1 MASGSGSTRTS
12 SNSSTVHRLRF
23 NRMSVPR
30 MPKKYRA
37 LYEEMAPLIQEFRE
51 LEKQGELYKK
61 EVALRRAM
69 TTKQND
75 KHIIAERK
83 AK

>member
-1 MASGSGSTRTS
+1 
-12 SNSSTVHRLRF
+12 
-23 NRMSVPR
+23 MSVPR